1 MCARC
6 ILSGRECGG
15 YATASLILFAK
26 QPVVSPTPAGIAY
39 NEQELRFFSILSSDT
54 VQQVSGA
61 FDQEFWSTHVLRATR
76 AYPAVWHASL
86 ALSAIHMRAK
96 ITSTSPIAH
105 ATREKYYEFALR
117 EYNASIKYLI
127 DIGRHDKLSIADQ
140 ETMLLSSLLFA
151 GLSSIQCDY
160 EQATTHAHNGIN
172 LFYEWRF

>member
-61 FDQEFWSTHVLRATR
+61 FDQEF
-76 AYPAVWHASL
+76 
-86 ALSAIHMRAK
+86 
-96 ITSTSPIAH
+96 
-105 ATREKYYEFALR
+105 
-117 EYNASIKYLI
+117 
-127 DIGRHDKLSIADQ
+127 
-140 ETMLLSSLLFA
+140 
-151 GLSSIQCDY
+151 
-160 EQATTHAHNGIN
+160 
-172 LFYEWRF
+172 